1 MLRLRSAL
9 ALLVLLVPLLGGA
22 AQGADA
28 PGRYL
33 VGYAPGNEQEA
44 HLAIKAA
51 GGNVQR
57 SSAELGFAVV
67 LTQHPSEFERLAR
80 LAPSIQYVE
89 TDDTLRLT
97 GAQWNGAQWNGA
109 QWNGAQ
115 WNGAQ
120 WNGAQWNGAQ
130 WNGAQWNDAE
140 LKNVHEVQRQAAKWT
155 EAQFQAESTNK
166 MKWAG
171 ESTDPGI
178 VWQWGAWAADANF
191 AWSAGKTGA
200 RSASLCVLDSG
211 VAWDHPDIAPNY
223 AAGYNAINPL
233 ASAYDDGGHG
243 THVAGIAAATVG
255 NAMGIAGV
263 GNVNILNAK
272 VLGSDGTGHESD
284 LAFGLVWCAQQDA
297 EVALMALGV
306 TETQHPTLQRAL
318 QYNVDRDVL
327 LVASAGNAGCSGC
340 VNYPASDPRVVAV
353 SAVDGTL
360 ARAAFSSQGPQVE
373 LAAPGVAVLGTLPAD
388 VYGFGSGTSQAA
400 AYAAGVAALVRDRAP
415 GASAD
420 QARAALAASA
430 RDLGPAGRDASFGH
444 GLVDVDGALARVQ
457 G

>member
-1 MLRLRSAL
+1 MLRLRL
-9 ALLVLLVPLLGGA
+9 ALVSLVLLAPLLGGLA
-22 AQGADA
+22 HGADT

-51 GGNVQR
+51 GGDVQR
-57 SSAELGFAVV
+57 SSPELGFAVV
-67 LTQHPSEFERLAR
+67 LTGNPAEFERLAR
-80 LAPSIQYVE
+80 LAPAIQYVE
-89 TDDTLRLT
+89 TDDTLRLS

-140 LKNVHEVQRQAAKWT
+140 LKRVGEVQRQAAKWT
-155 EAQFQAESTNK
+155 EAQFQADGTNK

-171 ESTDPGI
+171 DSTDPGL
-178 VWQWGAWAADANF
+178 VWQWGAWATDANH
-191 AWSAGKTGA
+191 AWAAGKTGT

-211 VAWDHPDIAPNY
+211 VAWDHPDVAPNY
-223 AAGYNAINPL
+223 AAGYNAIDP
-233 ASAYDDGGHG
+233 AAGAYDDGGHG
-243 THVAGIAAATVG
+243 THVAGIAAAALANGYGT
-255 NAMGIAGV
+255 AGV
-263 GNVNILNAK
+263 GNVQILNAK

-284 LAFGLVWCAQQDA
+284 LAFGLVWCALQDA

-306 TETQHPTLQRAL
+306 TETQRPTLQRAL
-318 QYNVDRDVL
+318 QYSVDRDVL
-327 LVASAGNAGCSGC
+327 LVASAGNGGCAGC

-360 ARAAFSSQGPQVE
+360 ARASFSSQGPQVE
-373 LAAPGVAVLGTLPAD
+373 LAAPGVAMLGPLPAD

-400 AYAAGVAALVRDRAP
+400 AYAAGVAALVRDAAP
-415 GASAD
+415 GLTAS

-444 GLVDVDGALARVQ
+444 GLVDVDGALARVA
-457 G
+457 